1 MTDEREPLSER
12 QVASVVRRLSEE
24 HALQVVGRDRA
35 RAWRRIEGSAAP
47 SSVRRSSTGAGRVA
61 AFGLALA
68 VAAAAVLALGFR
80 ADSQLSYELRGG
92 TSQAG
97 VIEAK
102 RGEVTVSLSDGSSI
116 LAENATRFSV
126 DVVGRNA
133 ALTRLVSGKLHVRV
147 EHNDD
152 TSYRFLAGP
161 YEVRVV
167 GTEFDMAWD
176 PNGAGLSLSMTK
188 GEVRLA
194 LPGGATRTLTAG
206 QIVQLPIVEQLS
218 SRPAVMPSTA
228 PIAVMPSAAPIAP
241 PKAAPSQPGPPDSA
255 QQAAPR
261 ELARDATPSPVIS
274 WDGMVAKGQ
283 FAEVVRDAETLGVD
297 VVTRTRSASDL
308 KALGQAARYVGKR
321 AISMRAFLALRER
334 NRGTDAARQAAFFL
348 GRLQEEQGN
357 QAEALRWLGTY
368 VAEAPA
374 GVYAAEAY
382 GRRMSLTERQRG
394 RGAALPLAREYLERF
409 PEGAYAQS
417 ARGIVEGR

>member
-1 MTDEREPLSER
+1 MADDREPLSER
-12 QVASVVRRLSEE
+12 QVGAVVRRLSEE
-24 HALQVVGRDRA
+24 HALRVVARDRS
-35 RAWRRIEGSAAP
+35 RAWDRIESSIPPHAVAGS
-47 SSVRRSSTGAGRVA
+47 SSGGRRVA
-61 AFGLALA
+61 LFAGVVA

-92 TSQAG
+92 SSEAG

-102 RGEVTVSLSDGSSI
+102 RGEATVSLSDGSSI
-116 LAENATRFSV
+116 LAENQTRFSV

-147 EHNDD
+147 QHNED
-152 TSYRFLAGP
+152 TSYRFIAGP

-176 PNGAGLSLSMTK
+176 PRGAGLSLSMSK

-194 LPGGATRTLTAG
+194 EPGGKLRTLKAG
-206 QIVQLPIVEQLS
+206 QAVRLPATQQLAESVARRASEEPAPAPAPPRVEAPRNEPIPPE
-218 SRPAVMPSTA
+218 AA
-228 PIAVMPSAAPIAP
+228 PSAAR
-241 PKAAPSQPGPPDSA
+241 SGWDS
-255 QQAAPR
+255 
-261 ELARDATPSPVIS
+261 L
-274 WDGMVAKGQ
+274 VAKGQ
-283 FAEVVRDAETLGVD
+283 FADVVREAETLGVD
-297 VVTRTRSASDL
+297 TVTRTRGTSDL

-321 AISMRAFLALRER
+321 ALSMRAFNALRER

-357 QAEALRWLGTY
+357 QVEALRWLNTY
-368 VAEAPA
+368 VAEAPR

-382 GRRMSLTERQRG
+382 GRRLSLTERQRG
-394 RGAALPLAREYLERF
+394 RVAALPLAREYLERF

-417 ARGIVEGR
+417 ARAIVEAR